1 MSVGSLLVSTNPR
14 LAVHFDARVGD
25 HVLTIRQVTITMIMI
40 IDFDARVDDH
50 VLTIRQVV
58 MTKTM
63 KVIVIIDDIDARVND
78 RMQQDRWR
86 DRNILFVIN
95 PMPL

>member
-1 MSVGSLLVSTNPR
+1 
-14 LAVHFDARVGD
+14 
-25 HVLTIRQVTITMIMI
+25 MIMI

-63 KVIVIIDDIDARVND
+63 KVIVIIDDIDARVNNH
-78 RMQQDRWR
+78 MQQDRWR

>member
-1 MSVGSLLVSTNPR
+1 MIIDCFN
-14 LAVHFDARVGD
+14 ARVND
-25 HVLTIRQVTITMIMI
+25 HVLTIGQGIMTMKMI
-40 IDFDARVDDH
+40 IDYFDARVDEH

-63 KVIVIIDDIDARVND
+63 IVIIDDIDD
-78 RMQQDRWR
+78 HMQQDRWR

>member
-1 MSVGSLLVSTNPR
+1 M
-14 LAVHFDARVGD
+14 HFDARVGD

-40 IDFDARVDDH
+40 IDYFDARVDDH

-58 MTKTM
+58 ITKTM
-63 KVIVIIDDIDARVND
+63 IVIIDDIDARVND

>member
-1 MSVGSLLVSTNPR
+1 
-14 LAVHFDARVGD
+14 
-25 HVLTIRQVTITMIMI
+25 
-40 IDFDARVDDH
+40 
-50 VLTIRQVV
+50 

-63 KVIVIIDDIDARVND
+63 IVIVIIDDIDARVND
-78 RMQQDRWR
+78 HMQQDRWR

>member
-1 MSVGSLLVSTNPR
+1 
-14 LAVHFDARVGD
+14 
-25 HVLTIRQVTITMIMI
+25 MIMI
-40 IDFDARVDDH
+40 IDYFDARVDEH

-63 KVIVIIDDIDARVND
+63 IVIIDDIDD
-78 RMQQDRWR
+78 HMQQDRWR

>member
-1 MSVGSLLVSTNPR
+1 M
-14 LAVHFDARVGD
+14 GD

-63 KVIVIIDDIDARVND
+63 KVIVIIDDIDARVNNH
-78 RMQQDRWR
+78 MQQDRWR